1 MMNNHSQISAST
13 RLAWSLMLFSLVS
26 FAGLSLIVSQDMTTE
41 FDRTILTWFRD
52 DAGDITG
59 PMWIRESLLE
69 ITALGGYPII
79 VLVMIAAISALATA
93 GKRKVA
99 LFLTVS
105 VAGGSALSS
114 LMKLVFD
121 RPRPDLVVHLDQIYT
136 SSFPSAHAMVSMVV
150 WLTLALVMTRF
161 IRKDRLRILLLG
173 LAIGLSL
180 LIGFSRVFLGVHWPT
195 DVLAGWLL
203 GVGWA
208 CGSWLCAHHMTQDKH
223 AIGHFG
229 RST

>member
-1 MMNNHSQISAST
+1 MTNNSSQISAST
-13 RLAWSLMLFSLVS
+13 TLAWCLTLFSLVS
-26 FAGLSLIVSQDMTTE
+26 FAGLSLIVSRDMTTG
-41 FDRTILTWFRD
+41 FDRTVLSWLRNEDGETS
-52 DAGDITG
+52 G
-59 PMWIRESLLE
+59 PVWIRESLIE

-79 VLVMIAAISALATA
+79 VLVMFAAVA
-93 GKRKVA
+93 GLVSVGKKKAA

-121 RPRPDLVVHLDQIYT
+121 RPRPDLFVHLDQIYT

-161 IRKDRLRILLLG
+161 IQENRLRILLLG

-203 GVGWA
+203 GVAWA
-208 CGSWLCAHHMTQDKH
+208 CGSWLCAHYLADNKRR
-223 AIGHFG
+223 IGQYG